1 MPQKLAILWLK
12 SQIGLRL
19 DCLNPNLQGWNRT
32 LVGSTSVIRRHRE
45 PWVRLLPM
53 VHPARWPMPSEGIQ
67 GDEWG
72 AYVVLARFAV
82 TEHGMAYRTRV
93 PRSRSAKS
101 TRGSH
106 APPGRTGEPCTGGSG
121 TGGRMSRACEVR
133 EMRNAEAGLVMR
145 RAILARGHWRAA

>member
-12 SQIGLRL
+12 SQIRRRL

-45 PWVRLLPM
+45 PRVRLLLM
-53 VHPARWPMPSEGIQ
+53 VHPARWPMPSEGMQ

-72 AYVVLARFAV
+72 AYVVRVRFAV

-93 PRSRSAKS
+93 PRSRSANS
-101 TRGSH
+101 TRGGNV
-106 APPGRTGEPCTGGSG
+106 PPRHTGEPCTGGSG
-121 TGGRMSRACEVR
+121 TGGGIARRCEVR
-133 EMRNAEAGLVMR
+133 EMRSAVAA
-145 RAILARGHWRAA
+145 RAIVRGNSEKPLES

>member
-1 MPQKLAILWLK
+1 
-12 SQIGLRL
+12 
-19 DCLNPNLQGWNRT
+19 
-32 LVGSTSVIRRHRE
+32 
-45 PWVRLLPM
+45 M

-72 AYVVLARFAV
+72 AYVVRARFAV

-93 PRSRSAKS
+93 PRSRSANS

-121 TGGRMSRACEVR
+121 TGGRMPRSCEVC
-133 EMRNAEAGLVMR
+133 EMRNAEAGLVMM